1 MVEVQLSQSLR
12 DLRGALPVS
21 ATGEIKMPPYS
32 AMQFLEALDILAMN
46 ARVLEEEVDQL
57 RWRLGAARDVARNT
71 AVAARREHA
80 EAVVIDA
87 DADAIAA
94 EEAAERVAERV
105 SRLRRREAEIA
116 RARDGSTVVVFPI
129 APRPIPRERP
139 ITEADMLAAM
149 AAIAAEIAPGE
160 MLDMLEGD
168 RLPAGDPLTRDLAE
182 DGA

>member
-1 MVEVQLSQSLR
+1 MVEVRLSQSLR

-21 ATGEIKMPPYS
+21 ATGEIRMS
-32 AMQFLEALDILAMN
+32 AFSAHEFFAALDILAMN

-57 RWRLGAARDVARNT
+57 RWRLGAARDAVRNT
-71 AVAARREHA
+71 AVAARRDHV

-116 RARDGSTVVVFPI
+116 RARDGSTVVVFPV

-149 AAIAAEIAPGE
+149 AAIVAEIAPGE
-160 MLDMLEGD
+160 MLDALEGD
-168 RLPAGDPLTRDLAE
+168 RPPAGDPLARDLSE